1 MENVMKNPL
10 TIDEVVEI
18 VNISKP
24 TVYRK
29 VKKGDF
35 PQPNKVPRPTN
46 RGPERVN
53 RWEHDDVVAWA
64 IENGK
69 AEAEDAKNLGIL
81 DEPEPKT
88 EQLGQM
94 LDTMGDD
101 MTSFYAKYKKL
112 IVPAVAG
119 ALAAVLWSA
128 YHG

>member
-18 VNISKP
+18 ANISKP

-29 VKKGDF
+29 VKNGDF

-53 RWEHDDVVAWA
+53 RWEHDDVDAWA

-69 AEAEDAKNLGIL
+69 AEAEDAINLGIV
-81 DEPEPKT
+81 DEPE
-88 EQLGQM
+88 
-94 LDTMGDD
+94 
-101 MTSFYAKYKKL
+101 SFYTKYKKL

>member
-1 MENVMKNPL
+1 MENVMKNPIS
-10 TIDEVVEI
+10 IDQVVEI
-18 VNISKP
+18 ANISKP

-29 VKKGDF
+29 VKNGEF
-35 PQPNKVPRPTN
+35 PQPNKVARTAD
-46 RGPERVN
+46 RGPKKIN
-53 RWEHDDVVAWA
+53 RWEHDDVIAWA
-64 IENGK
+64 AENGR
-69 AEAEDAKNLGIL
+69 AQAEDAINLGII
-81 DEPEPKT
+81 DEPASKT